1 MIKRYLT
8 ITTHNTGLL
17 KSVQFEMDILPNST
31 GETKTGST
39 WYTCLT
45 TNSTY
50 GKSSCW
56 ELDKCKPMTVF
67 LQVLSIF
74 GMLSNFI
81 VFIVI
86 CAEKRLHKPI
96 YTGIRMLTVPDALF
110 LTCRFLIFTFSD
122 LPFKVS
128 LAIIYLFLSS
138 FFSSIGHVI
147 LLSVQQYLMIAFPL
161 KSLVWMRNK
170 RVLIVSAIIWI
181 FAAIMSAPYVHLTYL
196 TKKVEAA
203 ALLNLVYTI
212 VVTVGPICLLCLL
225 HIMKIIALKKS
236 LGTNRNKTTKK
247 VSQIISIV
255 IGVYVITTTPIN
267 IRDIIEMSVCHMT
280 DTWFIVLGHIGR
292 TLLLVNYSINPY
304 IYFISTPQFRKALF
318 RCCGYKDDLHTGSRT
333 NTQTESA
340 HVSSVRSAC
349 SSVSSSSVTSE
360 PIPRASRCS
369 TINSCTHL

>member
-1 MIKRYLT
+1 
-8 ITTHNTGLL
+8 
-17 KSVQFEMDILPNST
+17 MDILQNNT

-39 WYTCLT
+39 WYTCAT
-45 TNSTY
+45 KNSTY

-56 ELDKCKPMTVF
+56 EMDKCKPMIVF

-110 LTCRFLIFTFSD
+110 LMCRFLIFTFQG
-122 LPFKVS
+122 LPKKLF
-128 LAIIYLFLSS
+128 LAIIHLFFSS
-138 FFSSIGHVI
+138 VFSSIGHVI

-181 FAAIMSAPYVHLTYL
+181 FSVILSAPYAYL
-196 TKKVEAA
+196 TTMLKNRDAA
-203 ALLNLVYTI
+203 ELLNVVYT
-212 VVTVGPICLLCLL
+212 VLFTAGPICVLGLL
-225 HIMKIIALKKS
+225 HVLKIIALKKS
-236 LGTNRNKTTKK
+236 LVNNRDKATRQ

-255 IGVYVITTTPIN
+255 IGVYVLTTTPIN

-304 IYFISTPQFRKALF
+304 IYFINTPQFRKAIF
-318 RCCGYKDDLHTGSRT
+318 RCCGYKADLHIRSRT

-340 HVSSVRSAC
+340 YISSVRSAC
-349 SSVSSSSVTSE
+349 SSISSSSLQSE
-360 PIPRASRCS
+360 PIPRTSRCS
-369 TINSCTHL
+369 SINNCTHL